1 MLRFAGITLSVP
13 GRRELAPPGANGVGR
28 VLPISSIRFVL
39 AMWVVLS
46 HFGIPIL
53 QDHKQ
58 MDILGAFRAL
68 VNAAFNGPAAVIV
81 FFVISGFCIH
91 FPNRNGLVVRSWKLY
106 YARRYLR
113 TLIPMIAA
121 LGLALPLRVPFGLFT
136 DSVLW
141 SLLCEEIYYFI
152 YPALLFLR
160 DRIGWRYLMALS
172 WGVYVITVLAD
183 PRAMIYP
190 SYGAGLNWILGLP
203 CWLMGCRLAE
213 RLESFYASPVSV
225 YQIWAWR
232 GATWMLSSL
241 SLILRFHARIGYPWT
256 LNLFAA
262 FATLWIEREIRFYRA
277 GGKPF
282 LEKLGEATYSIYLT
296 HFTSGAIL
304 RTLPIY
310 VAMTAGVAWFW
321 TMLCCGTLAAAFYWL
336 IERPSHRFARYFTRH
351 SSVSSALPGLGGS
364 PIYTPVRA
372 EVVISTGGK
381 SPS

>member
-1 MLRFAGITLSVP
+1 MLRFAGITLSMP
-13 GRRELAPPGANGVGR
+13 GRREPGPLGADAVGR

-46 HFGIPIL
+46 HFSIPIL
-53 QDHKQ
+53 SDHKQ
-58 MDILGAFRAL
+58 MDILGAFRAS
-68 VNAAFNGPAAVIV
+68 VNTAFNGPAAVIV
-81 FFVISGFCIH
+81 FFVVSGFCIH

-113 TLIPMIAA
+113 TLIPMMAA
-121 LGLALPLRVPFGLFT
+121 LGLALPLKVPFGLFS

-141 SLLCEEIYYFI
+141 SLLCEEIYYFL

-160 DRIGWRYLMALS
+160 DRIGWRYLMSLCWGLS
-172 WGVYVITVLAD
+172 VITLLTD
-183 PRAMIYP
+183 PRAMAYP
-190 SYGAGLNWILGLP
+190 SYGAGFNWILGLP

-225 YQIWAWR
+225 FQIWAWR

-262 FATLWIEREIRFYRA
+262 FATLWIEREIRFYKA
-277 GGKPF
+277 GRKPLF
-282 LEKLGEATYSIYLT
+282 EKLGEATYSIYLT
-296 HFTSGAIL
+296 HFSSGAIA

-310 VAMTAGVAWFW
+310 AAMTSGVAWFW
-321 TMLCCGTLAAAFYWL
+321 TMLCCGTLATAFYWL
-336 IERPSHRFARYFTRH
+336 IERPSHRFARYFSRH
-351 SSVSSALPGLGGS
+351 SGFSRALPGLGGS
-364 PIYTPVRA
+364 PTYAPVPA

>member
-1 MLRFAGITLSVP
+1 MLRFAGTTLSMP
-13 GRRELAPPGANGVGR
+13 GRRELAPLGADAVGR

-39 AMWVVLS
+39 AMWVVLA
-46 HFGIPIL
+46 HFSIPIL
-53 QDHKQ
+53 RDHKQ

-81 FFVISGFCIH
+81 FFVVSGFCIH
-91 FPNRNGLVVRSWKLY
+91 FPNRNGVVVRSWKLY

-113 TLIPMIAA
+113 TLIPMMAA
-121 LGLALPLRVPFGLFT
+121 LGLALPLKVPFGLFS

-160 DRIGWRYLMALS
+160 DRIGWRYLMALC
-172 WGVYVITVLAD
+172 WGLSVITLLTD
-183 PRAMIYP
+183 PHAMPYP

-213 RLESFYASPVSV
+213 RLESFYAFPVSV

-256 LNLFAA
+256 LNLFAV
-262 FATLWIEREIRFYRA
+262 FATLWIEREIRFYKA
-277 GGKPF
+277 GRKPLF
-282 LEKLGEATYSIYLT
+282 EKLGEATYSIYLT
-296 HFTSGAIL
+296 HFSSGAIL
-304 RTLPIY
+304 RTLPVY
-310 VAMTAGVAWFW
+310 AAMTSGVAWFW
-321 TMLCCGTLAAAFYWL
+321 TMLCCGTLATAFYWL

-351 SSVSSALPGLGGS
+351 SGFSRALPGWGGS
-364 PIYTPVRA
+364 PTYAPIPA
-372 EVVISTGGK
+372 EVVISTEGK

>member
-1 MLRFAGITLSVP
+1 MLRFAGTTLSML
-13 GRRELAPPGANGVGR
+13 GRRKLAPLGADAVGR

-39 AMWVVLS
+39 AMWVVLA
-46 HFGIPIL
+46 HFSIPIL
-53 QDHKQ
+53 RDHKQ

-91 FPNRNGLVVRSWKLY
+91 FPNRKGVVVRSWKLY

-113 TLIPMIAA
+113 TLIPMMAA
-121 LGLALPLRVPFGLFT
+121 LGLALPLKVPFGLFS

-141 SLLCEEIYYFI
+141 SLLCEEIYYFL

-160 DRIGWRYLMALS
+160 DRIGWRYLMALC
-172 WGVYVITVLAD
+172 WGLSVITLLTD
-183 PRAMIYP
+183 PRALIYP

-256 LNLFAA
+256 LNLFAV

-277 GGKPF
+277 GRKPLF
-282 LEKLGEATYSIYLT
+282 ENLGETTYSIYLT
-296 HFTSGAIL
+296 HFSSGAIL

-310 VAMTAGVAWFW
+310 AALTAGVAWFW

-351 SSVSSALPGLGGS
+351 SGFSRALPGLGGS
-364 PIYTPVRA
+364 PTYAPIPP

>member
-1 MLRFAGITLSVP
+1 MLRFAGITLSMPGQREVVP
-13 GRRELAPPGANGVGR
+13 LGADAVGR

-68 VNAAFNGPAAVIV
+68 VNTAFNGPAAVIV

-113 TLIPMIAA
+113 TLIPMMAA
-121 LGLALPLRVPFGLFT
+121 LALALPLRVPFGLFT

-141 SLLCEEIYYFI
+141 SLLCEEIYYFL

-160 DRIGWRYLMALS
+160 DRIGWRNLMALS
-172 WGVYVITVLAD
+172 WGLSVITLLTD
-183 PRAMIYP
+183 RRALIYP

-225 YQIWAWR
+225 YQIWTWR

-277 GGKPF
+277 GRKPL

-296 HFTSGAIL
+296 HFSGGAIL

-310 VAMTAGVAWFW
+310 SSMDAGAAWFW

-336 IERPSHRFARYFTRH
+336 IERPSHSFARYFTRR
-351 SSVSSALPGLGGS
+351 SGVSRALPGFAVNQTYA
-364 PIYTPVRA
+364 PRPA
-372 EVVISTGGK
+372 EVVIPTGGK